1 MPPPR
6 CGRAAP
12 RLLLLLESLLVL
24 VLQCTNC
31 LLHLLGG
38 QVLLLLLQLLQLL
51 EIGGQHS
58 RLLLLVVVHGL
69 LLRLPDLLKFGPC
82 RRCYL
87 LRLALLLLPHACRRC
102 CLLLLL
108 QHGLGLPSLLH
119 QLRM

>member
-1 MPPPR
+1 MSGYQDRRQLTERMALCESDRQTKLAHNVTWKQPP
-6 CGRAAP
+6 
-12 RLLLLLESLLVL
+12 
-24 VLQCTNC
+24 
-31 LLHLLGG
+31 H
-38 QVLLLLLQLLQLL
+38 
-51 EIGGQHS
+51 
-58 RLLLLVVVHGL
+58 HGL